1 MDQIELKTEARSLTG
16 RHVKKLRAQGYVPAI
31 LYGRQV
37 KATPIQ
43 IEDTLL
49 HKVLARAGG
58 NTLIALQIG
67 KKKPVL
73 TLAREIQRD
82 VLRHNILHVDFYQ
95 VVMTEKIAAEV
106 PLVLTGIAPAV
117 ENVGGILVHGLNTVE
132 VQCLPGDLP
141 SSIEVDLSP
150 LVDFNDTVTMAD
162 LPVPPSV
169 TILSDP
175 ESVVARIEAPRIVE
189 EEEEAVEEVEVEVEP
204 ELVGRREAEEDEEA
218 TAEDAG

>member
-1 MDQIELKTEARSLTG
+1 MDQIELKTEPRSLTG
-16 RHVKKLRAQGYVPAI
+16 RHVKQLRAQGYVPAI

-37 KATPIQ
+37 EATPIQ

-49 HKVLARAGG
+49 HKVLAKAGG

-106 PLVLTGIAPAV
+106 PLVLSGIAPAV

-150 LVDFNDTVTMAD
+150 LVDFNDTVTVAD

-175 ESVVARIEAPRIVE
+175 ESVVARIEAPRLVE
-189 EEEEAVEEVEVEVEP
+189 EEEEVEEEVEVEVEP
-204 ELVGRREAEEDEEA
+204 ELVGRREAEEEGEGAEEEA
-218 TAEDAG
+218 E

>member
-1 MDQIELKTEARSLTG
+1 MDQIELKTEPRSLIG
-16 RHVKKLRAQGYVPAI
+16 RHVKQLRAQGYVPAI

-37 KATPIQ
+37 EATPIQ

-49 HKVLARAGG
+49 HKVLAKAGG

-106 PLVLTGIAPAV
+106 PLVLSGIAPAV

-150 LVDFNDTVTMAD
+150 LVDFNDTVTVAD

-175 ESVVARIEAPRIVE
+175 ESVVARIEAPRLVE
-189 EEEEAVEEVEVEVEP
+189 EEEEVEEEVEVEVEP
-204 ELVGRREAEEDEEA
+204 ELVGRREAEEEGEGAEEEA
-218 TAEDAG
+218 E

>member
-1 MDQIELKTEARSLTG
+1 MDQIELKTEPRSLIG
-16 RHVKKLRAQGYVPAI
+16 RHVKQLRAQGYVPAI

-37 KATPIQ
+37 EATPIQ

-49 HKVLARAGG
+49 HKVLAKAGG

-106 PLVLTGIAPAV
+106 PLVLSGIAPAV

-150 LVDFNDTVTMAD
+150 LIDFNDTVTVAD

-175 ESVVARIEAPRIVE
+175 ESVVARIEAPRLVE
-189 EEEEAVEEVEVEVEP
+189 EEEEVEEEVEVEVEP
-204 ELVGRREAEEDEEA
+204 ELVGRREAEEEGEGAEEEA
-218 TAEDAG
+218 E